1 MEVELRGESRL
12 IPKTVRTCG
21 GGPTAS
27 SVLFVLLWWLSVLTL
42 LPMTCNGLV
51 TMMIK
56 LVYHWLES
64 RRRRTYHVSIDSTPV
79 S

>member
-1 MEVELRGESRL
+1 MEAELQGESRL
-12 IPKTVRTCG
+12 IPKRVHTCG

-27 SVLFVLLWWLSVLTL
+27 SVLFVHLLWLSVLTL
-42 LPMTCNGLV
+42 LLMTCNGLV
-51 TMMIK
+51 TMMTK

-64 RRRRTYHVSIDSTPV
+64 RRRRTYHVAIDSTPV